1 MSVETHLSRRK
12 RVLHRLTWLN
22 ICIQL
27 ALPVMAGVAPAVH
40 AAAINDIRT
49 TTYTLGRGESAASV
63 AKKYQLTVAELKK
76 LNQLRT
82 FAHGFDH
89 LQPGDELDVPAQP
102 LSNDAARSP
111 FAVDR
116 EAQSNQTEA
125 HLAQL
130 AAQTGQMLASG
141 NSADAAS
148 SMAQGQVTGMAGA
161 AAQDWLKRFGNARV
175 SLGTDHNFNLADSSL
190 ELLTPYYDS
199 KENLVYGQW
208 NVHHADK
215 RTQGNVGVGVR
226 HFRDSDM
233 LGANLF
239 ADYDFSQG
247 HTRAGVGVEYWRDN
261 LKLAANGYMGLSGW
275 KNSDLLHDYE
285 EKVADGWDVRAEGY
299 LPSYPALGAKL
310 QYEQYY
316 GDKVALFGHDS
327 LQKNASALT
336 AGVTWTPVPL
346 VTVGVDQRTG
356 REGKSET
363 EFNLALNYRFGDR
376 LSDLLDASQVGERRS
391 LAGSRYDMVD
401 RNNNIVL
408 KYRKKQVI
416 KMSMASRVSG
426 VANAEVPLNVHVN
439 AAHGLREIVWDQSEL
454 VNAGGALKGEGSQ
467 WSVVIP
473 AAQADGRNNW
483 SISGVAYDNEGNASE
498 RVYSEVVSTGGNTG
512 SGDVTSTPTLDNPQ
526 LDANG
531 STTLT
536 LALKDASGQPLT
548 GQAAHLSVEIA
559 RTARDSNEEVMPSV
573 TGFTETQ
580 PGIYSTEVAAN
591 GSHGSFTLTPKLDDK
606 SLTPVQLNIDE
617 QTGSETTG
625 TVELANA
632 TINAGDTTTITVK
645 LTDADNNPV
654 SGKAASLKGMVNNGN
669 KEAAPTIGDFTEVD
683 GSAGTYTATVTAGS
697 TEGTYALTVKVDD
710 SEVGSA
716 QLVVTA
722 DSNSSETT
730 GTVELANATL
740 NTGDTTTITVKLTDA
755 DNNPVTGKAKS
766 LQGIVNSGKKEAIP
780 TIDKF
785 TEDKDSAGTYTAK
798 VTAGSTEGAYTLT
811 VNLDDSEV
819 GSAQLN
825 VQAAAVEAGTS
836 DATLNQTSIEA
847 STGTTTLTLKLKDAE
862 GSALAG
868 QAANLEATFSNSNPL
883 LTKPTAAAF
892 TKSLITK
899 GTYTTEITAGKS
911 SGTFTVHVKLNGQ
924 EVTLE
929 ETPKL
934 TVTSSASN

>member
-1 MSVETHLSRRK
+1 MSVKTHLSRRK

-40 AAAINDIRT
+40 AAAMNDIRT
-49 TTYTLGRGESAASV
+49 TTYTLGSGESAASV
-63 AKKYQLTVAELKK
+63 AKKYNLTVTELKK

-89 LQPGDELDVPAQP
+89 LQSGDELDVPAQP
-102 LSNDAARSP
+102 LTNDAARSP

-116 EAQSNQTEA
+116 EAQSSQTET

-239 ADYDFSQG
+239 ADYDFSQS

-416 KMSMASRVSG
+416 KMSMVSQVSG

-473 AAQADGRNNW
+473 AAQADGRNSW

-498 RVYSEVVSTGGNTG
+498 RVYSQVINTGGNTG
-512 SGDVTSTPTLDNPQ
+512 NETPDQPQ
-526 LDANG
+526 LDQAEITADG

-536 LALKDASGQPLT
+536 LTLKDGSGQPLT
-548 GQAAHLSVEIA
+548 GQAEHLKLNIA
-559 RTARDSNEEVMPSV
+559 ANPSQTRDGEATLPTNDPFQDNGNGVY
-573 TGFTETQ
+573 TTT
-580 PGIYSTEVAAN
+580 IHAN
-591 GSHGSFTLTPKLDDK
+591 GSHGEFTLTPTLDGQALPSVELIVDAEEAGEEFMAMASLTPATVAPEATSTLTVTLTDAANNAVTGKASNLSASDENGLAMVGKFTEVEGTPGTYTAQVTAGNTAGTATLNVKLDD
-606 SLTPVQLNIDE
+606 E
-617 QTGSETTG
+617 
-625 TVELANA
+625 
-632 TINAGDTTTITVK
+632 K
-645 LTDADNNPV
+645 LTDATLTIQADEMPTAEV
-654 SGKAASLKGMVNNGN
+654 SLTDQAIEAQSTTTLTVKLSDSQGAVTGKADELRATATAASK
-669 KEAAPTIGDFTEVD
+669 KDKTPTIGDFTESD
-683 GSAGTYTATVTAGS
+683 EAGTYTATVNAN
-697 TEGTYALTVKVDD
+697 
-710 SEVGSA
+710 SA
-716 QLVVTA
+716 
-722 DSNSSETT
+722 S
-730 GTVELANATL
+730 
-740 NTGDTTTITVKLTDA
+740 
-755 DNNPVTGKAKS
+755 
-766 LQGIVNSGKKEAIP
+766 
-780 TIDKF
+780 
-785 TEDKDSAGTYTAK
+785 
-798 VTAGSTEGAYTLT
+798 GAYTLT
-811 VNLDDSEV
+811 VTLDDENV
-819 GSAQLN
+819 GSTSLTVSAPT
-825 VQAAAVEAGTS
+825 VVAGPST
-836 DATLNQTSIEA
+836 ATLKASSIEA
-847 STGTTTLTLKLKDAE
+847 NSGTTELTLELKDAD
-862 GSALAG
+862 GNALNDQQDA
-868 QAANLEATFSNSNPL
+868 L
-883 LTKPTAAAF
+883 LVSFDGVVISGTKPTATSF
-892 TKSLITK
+892 TQKILKK
-899 GTYTTEITAGKS
+899 GTYTAIITAGSHPAIYK
-911 SGTFTVHVKLNGQ
+911 VYVKLNGVKVQ
-924 EVTLE
+924 LNEDVPLE
-929 ETPKL
+929 L
-934 TVTSSASN
+934 TVTDSE